1 MVSFFKASRLQG
13 KENTHHASF
22 SRSGLMA
29 QVHSS
34 TKETDKLYS

>member
-13 KENTHHASF
+13 KENTRHTSF

-29 QVHSS
+29 QVHSF
-34 TKETDKLYS
+34 TKETVKLYS